1 MAQES
6 RFWLAVIVAYC
17 YAAGPAN
24 SAEPALKRVVLS
36 TGGVGY
42 FEYDAEVEGDATLAL
57 DVALDQVDDVLKSL
71 VVFDSGGTAGEITL
85 PRREPLAQIVGGTPF
100 EGTSPNSLA
109 DLLNGLSG
117 AELRIDGPQPASGR
131 LVHVYPQNERIGEVL
146 TTTRFRLVLMTD
158 AGLRQVML
166 DDVGMIAFADAELQQ
181 RLMATLAQMAA
192 QRADKLRRLTLQS
205 RGTGTRRVRVGYV
218 AGTPLWKSTYR
229 LSLPAEGQSDSGR
242 LQGWAV
248 LENFTGQP
256 WREVELTVL
265 SGNLVTF
272 RQALY
277 ESYFGT
283 RPPVPVQIT
292 ARTRPPPDTRRVQSA

>member
-1 MAQES
+1 MAQRS
-6 RFWLAVIVAYC
+6 RFWLAVIVAC
-17 YAAGPAN
+17 CCAAAPAN
-24 SAEPALKRVVLS
+24 SAELVLKRVALS

-42 FEYDAEVEGDATLAL
+42 FEYQAEVEGDVALTL

-71 VVFDSGGTAGEITL
+71 LVYDTGGTAGEITL
-85 PRREPLAQIVGGTPF
+85 PGREPLAKIVSGTPF
-100 EGTSPNSLA
+100 EGAALNSLA

-158 AGLRQVML
+158 AGLR
-166 DDVGMIAFADAELQQ
+166 Q

-256 WREVELTVL
+256 WRDVELTLL

-277 ESYFGT
+277 ESYYVT
-283 RPPVPVQIT
+283 RPTVPVE
-292 ARTRPPPDTRRVQSA
+292 

>member
-1 MAQES
+1 MAQRS
-6 RFWLAVIVAYC
+6 RFWLAVIVAC
-17 YAAGPAN
+17 CCAAAPAN
-24 SAEPALKRVVLS
+24 SAELVLKRVALS

-42 FEYDAEVEGDATLAL
+42 FEYQAEVEGDVALTL

-71 VVFDSGGTAGEITL
+71 LVYDTGGTAGEITL
-85 PRREPLAQIVGGTPF
+85 PGREPLAKIVSGSPF
-100 EGTSPNSLA
+100 EGAALNSLA

-229 LSLPAEGQSDSGR
+229 LSLPADEPPSETGR

-248 LENFTGQP
+248 LEN
-256 WREVELTVL
+256 
-265 SGNLVTF
+265 
-272 RQALY
+272 
-277 ESYFGT
+277 
-283 RPPVPVQIT
+283 
-292 ARTRPPPDTRRVQSA
+292 